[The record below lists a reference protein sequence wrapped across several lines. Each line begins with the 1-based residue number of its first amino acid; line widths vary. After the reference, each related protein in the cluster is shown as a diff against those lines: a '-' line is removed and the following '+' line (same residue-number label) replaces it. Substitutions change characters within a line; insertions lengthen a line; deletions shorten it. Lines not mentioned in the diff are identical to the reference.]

1 MSIRRAAQRLAA
13 GGLIESDV
21 PGRTDRIPGKLQPGA
36 YVIPADVVSA
46 LGEGNS
52 AAGAKIL
59 DNLTTS
65 GNWAGRKGDRFAAAP
80 NTPEAEADVIVA
92 GGEYIVPVDRVKA
105 IGGGSLEVGHKTLDR
120 FVKSVRQKQ
129 IHTLRNL
136 PGPKA

>member
-1 MSIRRAAQRLAA
+1 MSIRWAAQRLAS
-13 GGLIESDV
+13 GGLIDSDV

-59 DNLTTS
+59 DSLTTS
-65 GNWAGRKGDRFAAAP
+65 GNWAGRKGDVKA
-80 NTPEAEADVIVA
+80 TPEAPQPKADVIVA